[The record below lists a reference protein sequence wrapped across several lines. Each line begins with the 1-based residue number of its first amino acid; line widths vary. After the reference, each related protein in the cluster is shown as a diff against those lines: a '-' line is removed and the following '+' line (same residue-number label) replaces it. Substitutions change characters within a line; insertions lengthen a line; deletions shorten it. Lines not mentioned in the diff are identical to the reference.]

1 MSRFG
6 QALLATRSPPPS
18 KTLSATL
25 NPETPA
31 IKDVTE
37 GVAAGAVKPIVAKRS
52 QDGVFSVEEFWA
64 VTSCGTRGAAEA
76 NACFATLFSHDKTAS
91 ETQYARD
98 LVDGSLQ
105 RAHLK
110 TFNQRQLG

>member
-6 QALLATRSPPPS
+6 QALLAPRSPTPS

-37 GVAAGAVKPIVAKRS
+37 EVAARAIKPIVAKRS

-64 VTSCGTRGAAEA
+64 VTSCATSGAAEA
-76 NACFATLFSHDKTAS
+76 KARFATLFSTTRPPPRRSMPAILGM
-91 ETQYARD
+91 AP
-98 LVDGSLQ
+98 
-105 RAHLK
+105 
-110 TFNQRQLG
+110 FNVLT

>member
-6 QALLATRSPPPS
+6 QALLAPRSPTRS

-37 GVAAGAVKPIVAKRS
+37 RVAAGAVKPIVAKRS

-64 VTSCGTRGAAEA
+64 ITSCGTRGAGEA
-76 NACFATLFSHDKTAS
+76 NACFATLFSMKAAS

-98 LVDGSLQ
+98 LGDGSLQ

-110 TFNQRQLG
+110 TFNQMQLG

>member
-6 QALLATRSPPPS
+6 QALLAPRSPTPS

-37 GVAAGAVKPIVAKRS
+37 GVAARAVKPIVAKRS

-76 NACFATLFSHDKTAS
+76 NACFATLFSMTRPPPGRTMRSILRVAPFDVLS
-91 ETQYARD
+91 
-98 LVDGSLQ
+98 
-105 RAHLK
+105 
-110 TFNQRQLG
+110 

>member
-6 QALLATRSPPPS
+6 QALLAPRSPTPS

-37 GVAAGAVKPIVAKRS
+37 EVAARAIKPIVAKRS

-64 VTSCGTRGAAEA
+64 VTSCGTRGAGEA
-76 NACFATLFSHDKTAS
+76 KARFATLFSMTRTPPRRSMPAILGM
-91 ETQYARD
+91 AP
-98 LVDGSLQ
+98 
-105 RAHLK
+105 
-110 TFNQRQLG
+110 FNVLT

>member
-6 QALLATRSPPPS
+6 QALLAPRSPTPS

-37 GVAAGAVKPIVAKRS
+37 GVAARAVKPIVAKRS
-52 QDGVFSVEEFWA
+52 QDGVFSVEESW
-64 VTSCGTRGAAEA
+64 VITTCGTRRAGEAEA
-76 NACFATLFSHDKTAS
+76 RFARLFSMTRPPPGRS
-91 ETQYARD
+91 MRII
-98 LVDGSLQ
+98 
-105 RAHLK
+105 
-110 TFNQRQLG
+110 LGMAPSDVLT